1 MKLCQ
6 AGGVLRVAV
15 LSSALKSVGYR
26 GGVLEIE
33 VASGDVYRYL
43 DVPRKVFLEL
53 MRAESKGA
61 FFNERIRDHFQVEGP
76 L

>member
-1 MKLCQ
+1 
-6 AGGVLRVAV
+6 VLRVAV

-43 DVPRKVFLEL
+43 DVPREVFIEL
-53 MRAESKGA
+53 MRAESKGT

>member
-1 MKLCQ
+1 MLCQ
-6 AGGVLRVAV
+6 AGVVLRVAV

-43 DVPRKVFLEL
+43 DVPRKVFIEL